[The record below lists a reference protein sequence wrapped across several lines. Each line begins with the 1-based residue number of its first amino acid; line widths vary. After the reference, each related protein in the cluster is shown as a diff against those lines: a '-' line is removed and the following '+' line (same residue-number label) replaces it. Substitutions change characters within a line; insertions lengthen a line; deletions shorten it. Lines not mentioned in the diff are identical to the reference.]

1 MKRFKD
7 IFDRATPEDF
17 EMISYNLNAE
27 ALGEDQLD
35 SIKEKFF
42 AKTKIKRKNKKK
54 KIRYWTIAVAAC
66 LCVAV
71 CLGIVIPTVQKGDP
85 IPSTMTVGEKLIG
98 KHTAS
103 LHYENV
109 KEDSIDDNVYVDYI
123 LSSPEFRLST
133 VIEAEVVEVYP
144 DLYRD
149 GTMGTIWSTDNDDTC
164 HVAKVKVLDSL
175 RGSGFPDEIFIS
187 YQYYGTDIFDGYDS
201 FLMSLRQVGVEDYVL
216 INDTQGRIDY
226 FSNMFVVEGI
236 DIGYGGVIA
245 FSSGIVDEAFWEKA
259 NRMEQLYPKH
269 GSLMKRTLDNSDTYP
284 AKRGSTISEVKEN
297 LDKFRWNI
305 FNLFNKMVEELERDY
320 ITADDLFITDEAK
333 AIRSYL
339 KSGEG
344 NVFKHHIVAFTNDGI
359 KIIYTRLINGF
370 ETDEEIV
377 INAKRGKDGGVTRY
391 GEGYTGDDL
400 KKVPDI
406 GLVIEGLDLV
416 KLRPPSVNPVI
427 NGFDVQLIIAG
438 GVYRKIDGKLYGII
452 RVYWKMTDGERSAR
466 DALYYLYDENGEGGT
481 VSEKKL
487 KKLIGDDKLFVEDV
501 GVVYY
506 HCY

>member
-123 LSSPEFRLST
+123 LASPEFRLST

-164 HVAKVKVLDSL
+164 HVAKVKVLDSI

-226 FSNMFVVEGI
+226 FSNMFEIAGG

-245 FSSGIVDEAFWEKA
+245 FNDGIVDDSFWEKA
-259 NRMEQLYPKH
+259 NLMELLYPKS
-269 GSLMKRTLDNSDTYP
+269 GSIMQKVLNDPDFYNYP
-284 AKRGSTISEVKEN
+284 AERGSTIKEVKAN
-297 LDKFRWNI
+297 LDKFKGNI
-305 FNLFNKMVEELERDY
+305 FNLFNTTVQKMEQDY
-320 ITADDLFITDEAK
+320 ITEDDLFCSDEAK
-333 AIRSYL
+333 DIRSYL
-339 KSGEG
+339 EPDGKS
-344 NVFKHHIVAFTNDGI
+344 VFKHMIAFTDEGV
-359 KIIYTRLINGF
+359 KVKYTRLINGL
-370 ETDEEIV
+370 ETDEELV
-377 INAKRGKDGGVTRY
+377 ISGDKSGGVTRY
-391 GEGYTGDDL
+391 GEGYTCEDL
-400 KKVPDI
+400 EAVPVI
-406 GLVIEGLDLV
+406 SEVIEGLDLT

-427 NGFDVQLIIAG
+427 TGYEIDSINAG
-438 GVYRKIDGKLYGII
+438 GVYRKIDGEIYGII
-452 RVYWKMTDGERSAR
+452 RVLWKMSDGRKNMR
-466 DALYYLYDENGEGGT
+466 DALYYLYDESGEGST
-481 VSEKKL
+481 VSQKKL
-487 KKLIGDDKLFVEDV
+487 KSIIGDDKLFTERIGVEF
-501 GVVYY
+501 Y
-506 HCY
+506 HFY